1 MKKTQ
6 MAAGISL
13 KNNRKLKVFLMFLIL
28 TSIIWLLVE
37 LSKTFTSNVVFNV
50 TYENVPANKL
60 LQNTP
65 VSEVSLTVKAPG
77 FSLLRLTTKKPKIT
91 FSLKSVRAK
100 NNGYYFLPNAQLS
113 YLNEQ
118 FSKIEILNVLQDT
131 IFVDLGKNVTKKVP
145 VNANLDIKFKLG
157 YNFTEP
163 VKITPDSILITGS
176 ELEVAE
182 ISEIPTVLLK
192 LNEVYET
199 IDKELSIELPAK
211 SNKIKLSE
219 TNVKLTGKVDKFT
232 EGRFTIPVSIIN
244 QPQNVIIN
252 PFPKEIELVYQV
264 AISNFNSIT
273 KDSFSV
279 VFDYNDYKKD
289 TLVHYLSPVVQQKSA
304 LVHSLK
310 INPTKIEFLIQKSQ

>member
-13 KNNRKLKVFLMFLIL
+13 KNNRKFKVFLIFLIL

-37 LSKTFTSNVVFNV
+37 LSKTSTSNVVFNV
-50 TYENVPANKL
+50 TYKNLPANKL
-60 LQNTP
+60 LQNAP
-65 VSEVSLTVKAPG
+65 VSEVSLTVRAPG
-77 FSLLRLTTKKPKIT
+77 FSLLRLKTKKPKIM
-91 FSLKSVRAK
+91 FSLKSVTTK
-100 NNGYYFLPNAQLS
+100 NDGYYFLPNAQLS

-145 VNANLDIKFKLG
+145 VNAKLDIKFKLG
-157 YNFTEP
+157 YNFMEP
-163 VKITPDSILITGS
+163 VKIIPDSILITGS

-182 ISEIPTVLLK
+182 ISEIPTVPLK
-192 LNEVYET
+192 LSEVYET
-199 IDKELSIELPAK
+199 IQKELSLELP
-211 SNKIKLSE
+211 SNSSGIKLSA
-219 TNVKLTGKVDKFT
+219 TRVKLTGKVDKFT

-244 QPQNVIIN
+244 QPQNIMIN

-264 AISNFNSIT
+264 PISNFNNIT

-279 VFDYNDYKKD
+279 VFDYNEYEKD
-289 TLVHYLSPVVQQKSA
+289 TLVHYLSPVVRQKST

-310 INPTKIEFLIQKSQ
+310 INPSKIEFLIQKAE